1 MMNRGGG
8 HRYLYDDRLASTV
21 SFLVQTPGSARL
33 VLRILAFYFFGKISL
48 FKMTIGRG

>member
-21 SFLVQTPGSARL
+21 SFLVQTPGGRL
-33 VLRILAFYFFGKISL
+33 ASSFVSWHFIFLEKFHSSK
-48 FKMTIGRG
+48 